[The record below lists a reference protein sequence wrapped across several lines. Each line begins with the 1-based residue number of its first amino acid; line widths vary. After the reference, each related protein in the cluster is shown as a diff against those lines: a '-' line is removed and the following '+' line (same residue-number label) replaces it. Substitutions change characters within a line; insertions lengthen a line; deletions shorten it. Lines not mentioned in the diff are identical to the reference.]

1 MATKREGNYVW
12 ATWLSRL
19 MAGDSSCEWGPWFKT
34 HYQGYSKAP
43 SDFDQATWQMNHTRL
58 LRQLRL
64 EREAAGEQIL
74 IEGQTRFYYERRG
87 PDLVVSG
94 KPDLLAISGKTV
106 TVYDAKTGQP
116 RAADQIQVMIYMYCI
131 PLSSPRFEPKMFT
144 GQVVYED
151 HRVDIPPVAVGAAFE
166 DNFNYF
172 LAILDS
178 DTAPIK
184 VPSSSECRFCDIG
197 KADCPERIDAPA
209 DQEEG
214 GPPPFATF

>member
-43 SDFDQATWQMNHTRL
+43 SDFDQATWQVNHTRL

-74 IEGQTRFYYERRG
+74 IEGQTRFSYERRAG
-87 PDLVVSG
+87 DLVLSG
-94 KPDLLAISGKTV
+94 KPDLLGISGKTV

-116 RAADQIQVMIYMYCI
+116 RTADKVQVMIYMYCI
-131 PLSSPRFEPKMFT
+131 PLSIPAFETMTFR
-144 GQVVYED
+144 GQVVYQD
-151 HRVDIPPVAVGAAFE
+151 QRVDIPPVAVGAEFE

-172 LAILDS
+172 LDILDS
-178 DTAPIK
+178 DTPPIK
-184 VPSSSECRFCDIG
+184 VPSAGECRFCDIG
-197 KADCPERIDAPA
+197 KADCPERIDAPP
-209 DQEEG
+209 DQEQLE
-214 GPPPFATF
+214 P